1 MSIRIQIIKK
11 LDLYMIRLFMA
22 PFLIIFF
29 SIFFVFIVQFFWS
42 KMDELTGKNINI
54 LIILK
59 FIYYFGISIIPLV
72 IPISIL
78 LTSIITYGYISE
90 SQELI
95 AIKSSGISLFRV
107 MKPLLCITFFL
118 SVGLYF
124 FSDFSIPEAKRKA
137 QELGYQISISH
148 PSMRLKE
155 GVFVNIFPDFF
166 IRIGKI
172 GKNSN
177 LLEKIF
183 IFFYGKNL
191 AINTILAEKGVLI
204 QNQKDGGFQIKL
216 MKGFFYRDNSYDGK
230 TYSYQM
236 VHFDSFIQSFKRP
249 LIEYKNLDY
258 YYDDSYKTLD
268 TKKLMEKIHF
278 LKKENC
284 QLDSYFHK
292 YNYDY
297 LFQKKKNFFK
307 MSKNRSILLHRKM
320 IDHLSL
326 LINQLQYQ
334 KKFFQDRKK
343 YLAKH
348 QFELHKKF
356 TFPVTCII
364 MFLIGAPLGA
374 IIRKGGMGLPTII
387 AIIIFIIYYTL
398 LTITQ
403 NQGEKAKIWPWMGA
417 WIPNFVFFP
426 LSIWIA
432 YKTVMDD
439 FYYS

>member
-1 MSIRIQIIKK
+1 MSIRIQIKK

-59 FIYYFGISIIPLV
+59 FIYYFGISILPLV

-78 LTSIITYGYISE
+78 LTSIITYGSISE

-107 MKPLLCITFFL
+107 MTPLLCITSIL

-137 QELGYQISISH
+137 QELGYQISITH
-148 PSMRLKE
+148 PSLKLKE
-155 GVFVNIFPDFF
+155 GVFVNLFPDFF
-166 IRIGKI
+166 IKI
-172 GKNSN
+172 GKKKNNN
-177 LLEKIF
+177 LLENIF

-204 QNQKDGGFQIKL
+204 PNKDEGGVQIKL
-216 MKGFFYRDNSYDGK
+216 MKGFFYRDNPYEGK
-230 TYSYQM
+230 TYPYQM
-236 VHFDSFIQSFKRP
+236 VHFDSFIQSFKKP
-249 LIEYKNLDY
+249 LIEYKNLD

-278 LKKENC
+278 LKKENR
-284 QLDSYFHK
+284 QLYSYFQK
-292 YNYDY
+292 FNYDS
-297 LFQKKKNFFK
+297 LFQKKKNFLK
-307 MSKNRSILLHRKM
+307 RSKNRSFILHKK
-320 IDHLSL
+320 DHLSL
-326 LINQLQYQ
+326 LIDELQHQ
-334 KKFFQDRKK
+334 KKFLQDRKK
-343 YLAKH
+343 YLAKY
-348 QFELHKKF
+348 QFELQKKF

-374 IIRKGGMGLPTII
+374 IIRKGGFGLPILI
-387 AIIIFIIYYTL
+387 AIIIFIIYHTL

-403 NQGEKAKIWPWMGA
+403 NQGEKAEIWPWMGA

-426 LSIWIA
+426 LSIWIT

-439 FYYS
+439 FYYM

>member
-1 MSIRIQIIKK
+1 MSIRIQIKK
-11 LDLYMIRLFMA
+11 LDLYMIRLFLA

-107 MKPLLCITFFL
+107 MKPLLCITFLL

-137 QELGYQISISH
+137 QELGYKISITH
-148 PSMRLKE
+148 PSLRLKE

-166 IRIGKI
+166 IKIGKK
-172 GKNSN
+172 KNSN
-177 LLEKIF
+177 LLENIF

-204 QNQKDGGFQIKL
+204 PNKKEDGFQIKL
-216 MKGFFYRDNSYDGK
+216 MKGFFYRDNPYEGK

-236 VHFDSFIQSFKRP
+236 VHFDSFIQSFKNP

-284 QLDSYFHK
+284 QLYSYFQK
-292 YNYDY
+292 LNYNS
-297 LFQKKKNFFK
+297 LFQKKKFFFK
-307 MSKNRSILLHRKM
+307 KSKNKNRSLLLHKKDYLSFL
-320 IDHLSL
+320 IDE
-326 LINQLQYQ
+326 LQHQ
-334 KKFFQDRKK
+334 KKFLQNRKK
-343 YLAKH
+343 YLSKY
-348 QFELHKKF
+348 QFELQKKF

-374 IIRKGGMGLPTII
+374 LIRKGGMGLPTLI
-387 AIIIFIIYYTL
+387 AIIIFIIYHTL

-403 NQGEKAKIWPWMGA
+403 NQGEKAEIWPWMGA

-426 LSIWIA
+426 LSIWIT

-439 FYYS
+439 FYYM

>member
-1 MSIRIQIIKK
+1 MSIRIQIKK

-59 FIYYFGISIIPLV
+59 FIYYFGISITPLV

-107 MKPLLCITFFL
+107 MKPLLCITFLL

-137 QELGYQISISH
+137 QELGYQISIAH
-148 PSMRLKE
+148 PSLRLKE
-155 GVFVNIFPDFF
+155 GVFVNLFPDFF
-166 IRIGKI
+166 IRIGKK
-172 GKNSN
+172 KNSN
-177 LLEKIF
+177 LLENIF

-204 QNQKDGGFQIKL
+204 PNKKEEGFQIKL
-216 MKGFFYRDNSYDGK
+216 MKGFFYRDNPYEGK

-236 VHFDSFIQSFKRP
+236 VYFDSFIQSFKKP

-284 QLDSYFHK
+284 QLYSDFK
-292 YNYDY
+292 KLNYNS
-297 LFQKKKNFFK
+297 LFQKKKFF
-307 MSKNRSILLHRKM
+307 SKDPRIRIDLFSYIRK
-320 IDHLSL
+320 IILSL
-326 LINQLQYQ
+326 LINELQHQ
-334 KKFFQDRKK
+334 KKFLQNRKK
-343 YLAKH
+343 YLAKY
-348 QFELHKKF
+348 QFELQKKF

-374 IIRKGGMGLPTII
+374 IIRKGGMGLPTLI
-387 AIIIFIIYYTL
+387 AIIIFIIYHTL

-403 NQGEKAKIWPWMGA
+403 NQGEKAEIWPWMGA

-426 LSIWIA
+426 LSIWIT

-439 FYYS
+439 FYYM

>member
-1 MSIRIQIIKK
+1 MKIRIPIKK
-11 LDLYMIRLFMA
+11 LDLYIIRLFMA
-22 PFLIIFF
+22 LFLIIFF

-72 IPISIL
+72 TPISIL
-78 LTSIITYGYISE
+78 LTSIMTYGEISE
-90 SQELI
+90 SQELT
-95 AIKSSGISLFRV
+95 AIKSSGISLFRI
-107 MKPLLCITFFL
+107 MSPLLCITFLL

-137 QELGYQISISH
+137 QKLGYQISITH
-148 PSMRLKE
+148 PYWRLKE
-155 GVFVNIFPDFF
+155 GVFVNLFPDFF
-166 IRIGKI
+166 IKIGKK
-172 GKNSN
+172 KNSN

-191 AINTILAEKGVLI
+191 AINTIIAEKGVI
-204 QNQKDGGFQIKL
+204 IPNKKEGGVKIKL
-216 MKGFFYRDNSYDGK
+216 MKGFFYRDNPYEGK

-236 VHFDSFIQSFKRP
+236 VHFDSFIQSLKKP
-249 LIEYKNLDY
+249 LIEYKNLDH

-284 QLDSYFHK
+284 QFYSDFQKL
-292 YNYDY
+292 NYDF
-297 LFQKKKNFFK
+297 LFQKKKNFF
-307 MSKNRSILLHRKM
+307 NLLHKKN
-320 IDHLSL
+320 HLSL
-326 LINQLQYQ
+326 LIDELQHQ
-334 KKFFQDRKK
+334 KKFLQDRKK
-343 YLAKH
+343 YLAKY
-348 QFELHKKF
+348 QFELQKKF

-374 IIRKGGMGLPTII
+374 IIRKGGMGSPTLI
-387 AIIIFIIYYTL
+387 AIIIFIIYHTL

-403 NQGEKAKIWPWMGA
+403 NQGEKAEIWPWMGA

-426 LSIWIA
+426 LSIWIT

-439 FYYS
+439 FYYM